1 MSFQFWAEEVH
12 VRRLS
17 SWLAAAV
24 VLMIPFVLV
33 ACAPQDVNSLRGNYS
48 AELNSFVVQEQP
60 AAVFD
65 DVQTVEGDEGE
76 EAAGG
81 EEADEPEGDGEEADT
96 QPSVPPSK
104 NVLLDISLRH
114 EGAGKLP
121 GVTLDVSQ
129 ADASGEEK
137 DHWRVYVE
145 TADLAVEKQI
155 THTLENVDYT
165 EGDGFH
171 VEVRSHVPPEERDE
185 YQEYSQAEGS

>member
-17 SWLAAAV
+17 SWLAAAA
-24 VLMIPFVLV
+24 VLLIPFSLV
-33 ACAPQDVNSLRGNYS
+33 SCAPQDVNTLRDNYS

-65 DVQTVEGDEGE
+65 DVQTVEGDEDGE
-76 EAAGG
+76 AG
-81 EEADEPEGDGEEADT
+81 DEQETGDGQEAET
-96 QPSVPPSK
+96 QPAVPPSK

-114 EGAGKLP
+114 EGAGKLS
-121 GVTLDVSQ
+121 GVTLDISQ

-137 DHWRVYVE
+137 DHWRVYVD
-145 TADLAVEKQI
+145 TSGLAVEKQI
-155 THTLENVDYT
+155 THTLEDVDYT

-185 YQEYSQAEGS
+185 YQEFSQTEGS

>member
-17 SWLAAAV
+17 SWLVAV
-24 VLMIPFVLV
+24 AVLMIPFWLV
-33 ACAPQDVNSLRGNYS
+33 ACAPQDVNTLRGSYS

-65 DVQTVEGDEGE
+65 DVQTVEGGEGE
-76 EAAGG
+76 EGQTAGG
-81 EEADEPEGDGEEADT
+81 EEAADGEEAET
-96 QPSVPPSK
+96 QPTVPPSK

-121 GVTLDVSQ
+121 GVTLDITQ
-129 ADASGEEK
+129 ADASEAEK
-137 DHWRVYVE
+137 DHWRVYVD
-145 TADLAVEKQI
+145 TSDLAVEKQI
-155 THTLENVDYT
+155 THTLEDVDYT

-185 YQEYSQAEGS
+185 YQEFSQAEGS